1 MELYHY
7 GRKGM
12 KWGQHIYGKER
23 IIKRKSK
30 TNLEDHRK
38 IYKALT
44 KQSKRFLTG
53 RAEKEEPPKTMFDD
67 VLGYKDNVLG
77 YKKDVYAQRLYKI
90 GKTPVAVCDAWYM
103 GYNKKHDLSISIMT
117 NPNYARKGY
126 ASAVI
131 KDLIGSAVLDTKIKD
146 IYWFADV
153 NNTASNNLAKKQ
165 GFKYIQTQTYDNG
178 VAMNMYKY
186 KR

>member
-1 MELYHY
+1 MSELYHY

-30 TNLEDHRK
+30 TNFEDHEK
-38 IYKALT
+38 IYSSLT
-44 KQSKRFLTG
+44 KIGKNYISG
-53 RAEKEEPPKTMFDD
+53 EPKTSSKTPEKFFERE
-67 VLGYKDNVLG
+67 LGYNL
-77 YKKDVYAQRLYKI
+77 DVYKQRLYKI

-103 GYNKKHDLSISIMT
+103 DYNKKHDLNISIMT

-165 GFKYIQTQTYDNG
+165 GFKYIQTYDNG
-178 VAMNMYKY
+178 TLNMYKY

>member
-30 TNLEDHRK
+30 TNMEDHEK
-38 IYKALT
+38 IYSSLT
-44 KQSKRFLTG
+44 KVGKNYISGEPKSSSKTP
-53 RAEKEEPPKTMFDD
+53 EKFFEHE
-67 VLGYKDNVLG
+67 LGYKA
-77 YKKDVYAQRLYKI
+77 DVYKQRLYKI

-103 GYNKKHDLSISIMT
+103 DYNKKHDLNISIMT

-131 KDLIGSAVLDTKIKD
+131 KDLIGSAILDTKIKD
-146 IYWFADV
+146 LYWFADA
-153 NNTASNNLAKKQ
+153 NNTASNDLAKKQ
-165 GFKYIQTQTYDNG
+165 GFEYIQTYDNG
-178 VAMNMYKY
+178 TLNMYKY

>member
-1 MELYHY
+1 MSELYHY

-30 TNLEDHRK
+30 TNFEDHRK

-44 KQSKRFLTG
+44 KQGKRFISGST
-53 RAEKEEPPKTMFDD
+53 EKEEPPKTLFDNE
-67 VLGYKDNVLG
+67 LGYKE
-77 YKKDVYAQRLYKI
+77 DVYAQRLYKI

-103 GYNKKHDLSISIMT
+103 DYNKKHDLNISIMA

-165 GFKYIQTQTYDNG
+165 GFKYIQTYDNG
-178 VAMNMYKY
+178 TMNMYKY

>member
-1 MELYHY
+1 MSELYHY

-12 KWGQHIYGKER
+12 KWGQHIYGEER

-44 KQSKRFLTG
+44 KQGKRFITG
-53 RAEKEEPPKTMFDD
+53 RTEQEEPPKTIFNDP
-67 VLGYKDNVLG
+67 LGYKEG
-77 YKKDVYAQRLYKI
+77 VYAQRLYKI
-90 GKTPVAVCDAWYM
+90 GKTPVAVCDAWYTED
-103 GYNKKHDLSISIMT
+103 NLHDLSLSVMT
-117 NPNYARKGY
+117 NPKYERKGY

-131 KDLIGSAVLDTKIKD
+131 KDLIDSAILDTKIED
-146 IYWFADV
+146 IYWIADV
-153 NNTASNNLAKKQ
+153 NNAASNNLAKKQ
-165 GFKYIQTQTYDNG
+165 GFELLEAIVNG
-178 VAMNMYKY
+178 TMNLYKY

>member
-1 MELYHY
+1 MSELYHY

-30 TNLEDHRK
+30 TNFEDHRE
-38 IYKALT
+38 IYKSLT
-44 KQSKRFLTG
+44 KQGKRFISG
-53 RAEKEEPPKTMFDD
+53 RSEQEEPPKTIFDD
-67 VLGYKDNVLG
+67 MLD
-77 YKKDVYAQRLYKI
+77 YKKNVYAQRLYKI
-90 GKTPVAVCDAWYM
+90 GKTPVAVCDTWLM
-103 GYNKKHDLSISIMT
+103 EDNKMRDITISIMT
-117 NPNYARKGY
+117 KPEYTHKGY
-126 ASAVI
+126 ASAVLKEML
-131 KDLIGSAVLDTKIKD
+131 KDVSLDTKIED

-165 GFKYIQTQTYDNG
+165 GFEYVKTYDNG
-178 VAMNMYKY
+178 ASLNMYKY

>member
-1 MELYHY
+1 MSELYHY

-30 TNLEDHRK
+30 TNMEDHRR

-44 KQSKRFLTG
+44 KQGKRFISG
-53 RAEKEEPPKTMFDD
+53 RSEQEEPPKTIFDD
-67 VLGYKDNVLG
+67 MLDYKEN
-77 YKKDVYAQRLYKI
+77 VYAQRLYKI

-103 GYNKKHDLSISIMT
+103 EDRNKINDLTISIMT
-117 NPNYARKGY
+117 NPKYARKGY

-131 KDLIGSAVLDTKIKD
+131 KDLIGSAILDTKIKD
-146 IYWFADV
+146 LYWFADV
-153 NNTASNNLAKKQ
+153 NNAASNNLAKKQ
-165 GFKYIQTQTYDNG
+165 GFEYIKTYDNG
-178 VAMNMYKY
+178 TLLNMYKY

>member
-38 IYKALT
+38 IYKSLT
-44 KQSKRFLTG
+44 KQGKRFISGST
-53 RAEKEEPPKTMFDD
+53 EKEEPPKTLF
-67 VLGYKDNVLG
+67 DNVLG
-77 YKKDVYAQRLYKI
+77 YKEDVYAQRLYKI

-103 GYNKKHDLSISIMT
+103 DYNKKHDLNIAIMT

-165 GFKYIQTQTYDNG
+165 GFKYIQTYDNG
-178 VAMNMYKY
+178 TMNMYKY

>member
-30 TNLEDHRK
+30 TNMEDHER

-44 KQSKRFLTG
+44 KQGKRFISGNT
-53 RAEKEEPPKTMFDD
+53 EKEEPPKTFF
-67 VLGYKDNVLG
+67 DNVLG
-77 YKKDVYAQRLYKI
+77 YKKGVYAQRLYKI
-90 GKTPVAVCDAWYM
+90 GKTPVAVCDAWCM
-103 GYNKKHDLSISIMT
+103 DYNKKHDLNVSIMT
-117 NPNYARKGY
+117 NPNYTRKGY
-126 ASAVI
+126 ASAVM

-146 IYWFADV
+146 LYWFADIK
-153 NNTASNNLAKKQ
+153 NTASNNLAKKHRFEFQ
-165 GFKYIQTQTYDNG
+165 KT
-178 VAMNMYKY
+178 VADDTINMYKY

>member
-1 MELYHY
+1 MSELYHY

-30 TNLEDHRK
+30 TNEEDHER

-44 KQSKRFLTG
+44 KQGKRFIGGNT
-53 RAEKEEPPKTMFDD
+53 EKEEPPKTFFDD
-67 VLGYKDNVLG
+67 VIDYKEDL
-77 YKKDVYAQRLYKI
+77 YAQRLYKI
-90 GKTPVAVCDAWYM
+90 GKTPVAACDAWY
-103 GYNKKHDLSISIMT
+103 YNKKHDLNISIMT
-117 NPNYARKGY
+117 NPKYTRKGY

-131 KDLIGSAVLDTKIKD
+131 KDLLGSAVLDTKIKD
-146 IYWFADV
+146 LYWFADV
-153 NNTASNNLAKKQ
+153 NNAPSNNLAKKH
-165 GFKYIQTQTYDNG
+165 GFEFQKTVDDDVNI
-178 VAMNMYKY
+178 YKY

>member
-1 MELYHY
+1 MSELYHY

-12 KWGQHIYGKER
+12 KWGQHIYGEER

-30 TNLEDHRK
+30 TNFEDHRK

-44 KQSKRFLTG
+44 KQGKRFISG
-53 RAEKEEPPKTMFDD
+53 RTEQEEPPKTIFDD
-67 VLGYKDNVLG
+67 LLDYKEN
-77 YKKDVYAQRLYKI
+77 VYAQRLYKI

-103 GYNKKHDLSISIMT
+103 DYNKIHDLSVSIMT
-117 NPNYARKGY
+117 NPKYERKGY

-131 KDLIGSAVLDTKIKD
+131 KDLIDSAILDTKIKD
-146 IYWFADV
+146 VYWFADA
-153 NNTASNNLAKKQ
+153 NNAASNNLAKKQ
-165 GFKYIQTQTYDNG
+165 GFELHKTIVNG
-178 VAMNMYKY
+178 TMNMYKY